1 MNHQCYAVSQC
12 ANVPTRAF
20 LRKQEDPMIKPLSN
34 GIALIFRGFDLAKKP
49 SIRPYM
55 IIPLIVNVLLFSVAG
70 YFAINAINDLLTSLD
85 FSGVDL
91 WSWLDWLEPI
101 IETVGSTLRWILLIA
116 SVLLILFMA
125 GSIFTMITH
134 ILISPFI
141 GILAEK
147 VEKELHETN
156 YPTHTVLQI
165 AGRTFKR
172 ELRKLQY
179 WLTRALGLL
188 VVTIILSFIPIVQ
201 VISPVLWYLFGAW
214 ILALQYLDVPADNNG
229 KSFEEVLA
237 LMKTHRT
244 EVMGFGGAALL
255 LTSTPILNLIIIPV
269 AVAGGVIF
277 WVDKMSVE

>member
-1 MNHQCYAVSQC
+1 
-12 ANVPTRAF
+12 
-20 LRKQEDPMIKPLSN
+20 MIKPLSN
-34 GIALIFRGFDLAKKP
+34 GITLIFRGFDLAKKP

-55 IIPLIVNVLLFSVAG
+55 IIPLIVNILLFSVAG
-70 YFAINAINDLLTSLD
+70 YLAVNAINDALSALD

-91 WSWLDWLEPI
+91 WSWLDWLEPF
-101 IETVGSTLRWILLIA
+101 IEAVGSTLRWVLLIA
-116 SVLLILFMA
+116 SILLILFMA
-125 GSIFTMITH
+125 GSIFTMVTH
-134 ILISPFI
+134 LLISPFI

-147 VEKELHETN
+147 VEKELHETH
-156 YPTHTVLQI
+156 YPEHTALQI

-179 WLTRALGLL
+179 WLTRAIGL
-188 VVTIILSFIPIVQ
+188 VVLTLILSFIPIVQ

-237 LMKTHRT
+237 MMKNHRA

-277 WVDKMSVE
+277 WVDKMSKQ